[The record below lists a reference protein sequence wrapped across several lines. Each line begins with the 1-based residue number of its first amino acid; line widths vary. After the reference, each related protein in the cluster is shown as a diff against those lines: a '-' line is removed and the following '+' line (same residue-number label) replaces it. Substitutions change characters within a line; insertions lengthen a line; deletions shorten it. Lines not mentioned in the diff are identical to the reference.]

1 MLRNTLR
8 TMGVPK
14 MPQLRKGLGV
24 NVVLKADQR
33 TGKLTT
39 GNIADILTRGDHPRG
54 IKVRLSDGQ
63 IGRVQSLARLND
75 VSGEQG
81 FPWNASDGEQQNS
94 NRPHLNSRHPLVGQR
109 RRDGHGLQE
118 DHRLDRPPQESLSL
132 FDYVRIP
139 PSTER
144 TSTSQSAE
152 ITSQE
157 QLESEFPKFDS
168 ALISAILVDYP
179 KIAEAR
185 AVLSSLS

>member
-1 MLRNTLR
+1 
-8 TMGVPK
+8 MGVPK
-14 MPQLRKGLGV
+14 MSQLRKGLGV
-24 NVVLKADQR
+24 NIVLKADQR
-33 TGKLTT
+33 TGRLTR

-81 FPWNASDGEQQNS
+81 
-94 NRPHLNSRHPLVGQR
+94 L
-109 RRDGHGLQE
+109 GLQE

-144 TSTSQSAE
+144 TCTSQSAE